1 MGWSLFT
8 YLFLIWFQ
16 LFLTLFLKHCMEVWF
31 WGRECIIPHTV
42 LSHYFISKF
51 SIVLFIRVNT
61 QTCCWVYTH
70 ALVRGTISIWIFFFF
85 KCSNKTKTILQTVYL
100 SLDIESKT
108 KLTFDMWLLQNWSY
122 NQNLAFDYQHLLCF
136 VDWFCDKVWDWA
148 GITFTYKRHDIRL
161 LILRL
166 QESIRITW
174 IIEIGL
180 RQSHHPLHLSQNRK
194 WSQHVMMAFWWF

>member
-1 MGWSLFT
+1 MIFTYVFALVIIHITVKNGTWASMRLMFPSQKTWKKPSFSSITLIYQIRKSSWPHLHIMTSMGWSLFT

-70 ALVRGTISIWIFFFF
+70 ALVRGTISIRIFFFF
-85 KCSNKTKTILQTVYL
+85 LKSSNKTKTILQTVFL

-122 NQNLAFDYQHLLCF
+122 N
-136 VDWFCDKVWDWA
+136 
-148 GITFTYKRHDIRL
+148 
-161 LILRL
+161 
-166 QESIRITW
+166 
-174 IIEIGL
+174 
-180 RQSHHPLHLSQNRK
+180 
-194 WSQHVMMAFWWF
+194 